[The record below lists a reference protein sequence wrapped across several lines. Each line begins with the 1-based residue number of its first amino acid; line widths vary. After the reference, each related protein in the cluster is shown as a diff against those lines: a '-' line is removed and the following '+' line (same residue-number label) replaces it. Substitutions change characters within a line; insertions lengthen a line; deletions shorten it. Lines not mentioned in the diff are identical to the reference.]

1 MPFTSNNLYF
11 FLNSQQTKR
20 KTLSFFTNSW
30 LLTLKDLPYNYKD
43 MSHSYLSF
51 FLRVYIKNLQKKEI
65 NSKKHYTLL
74 ADFREKNFFFNLLNV
89 YKNQKN
95 SWGVLFVYS
104 SFFWNLSFNN
114 PNDIFKKKIR
124 SIGNNY
130 NSVETSTKQ
139 NQPSINRRF
148 VDTYKTLKKPMTF
161 RFAQP
166 VMGYLM
172 QQPKK
177 VVNIQQRNHKKKQ
190 AFKVIMHFIFGN
202 YLYHL
207 NSANKAISWKG
218 ADVKFNV
225 VKTSKIVYAANQF
238 ALNTLLKH

>member
-65 NSKKHYTLL
+65 NSKKNYTLL

-95 SWGVLFVYS
+95 S
-104 SFFWNLSFNN
+104 
-114 PNDIFKKKIR
+114 
-124 SIGNNY
+124 
-130 NSVETSTKQ
+130 
-139 NQPSINRRF
+139 
-148 VDTYKTLKKPMTF
+148 
-161 RFAQP
+161 
-166 VMGYLM
+166 
-172 QQPKK
+172 
-177 VVNIQQRNHKKKQ
+177 
-190 AFKVIMHFIFGN
+190 
-202 YLYHL
+202 
-207 NSANKAISWKG
+207 
-218 ADVKFNV
+218 
-225 VKTSKIVYAANQF
+225 
-238 ALNTLLKH
+238 